1 MSKVKSGLSGN
12 PGGRPKGSLNKAT
25 LDSQALLD
33 GEAEALTRK
42 VVELA
47 KEGHP
52 VALRLCLERLLPP
65 RKDRPVNFTLPR
77 IEGAEDLVKAL
88 RAILEAVAQGEITPA
103 EGQTLTAM
111 LDGYRRGLETAD
123 LEARVTALEKERA
136 RGKS

>member
-1 MSKVKSGLSGN
+1 MSKFKSGQSGN

-25 LDSQALLD
+25 LASQALLD

-77 IEGAEDLVKAL
+77 IEGAEDIVKAL
-88 RAILEAVAQGEITPA
+88 GAILEAVAQGEITPA